1 MAQQTTNGELHVTE
15 GISAGLLDFTQ
26 SAGQITLSGSG
37 SGLYLYRRNLTAF
50 PNPAVKGDTFAWYN
64 PNGALRLWT
73 HVTGDLL
80 TVTADGNVGIGTTT
94 PQAKL
99 QVTGGAITPEV
110 GNNDQAGILFPKDPG
125 GGSGDKAYIRYYVEG
140 TTSANTSEKT
150 KLLIGIENDS
160 DDSIGL
166 FQFGAERLTV
176 TNGNVGIGT
185 QKPEAKLQVSGLAA
199 FDATAGIDFDGPSWD
214 LTNGS
219 QKSKFIRWGYSRPN
233 TLSGDVITVYVPGNN
248 DNSWEAI
255 NIFSAHKRVGINT
268 ANPDQTLSIDGNAS
282 KTGGGTFAALSDA
295 RTKTNVTP
303 YQRGLEL
310 IKQLS
315 PVKFRYK
322 PEFDAKGSDAGR
334 EYVGF
339 VAQELQQVCPSMVL
353 ETQRH
358 NESSSL
364 LMTDISELTFT
375 LVNAIKDLSDKVSAL
390 EARLNAA

>member
-1 MAQQTTNGELHVTE
+1 MAQQKIDGELYVTSNIDV
-15 GISAGLLDFTQ
+15 GPIDFEPNIGKIRVT
-26 SAGQITLSGSG
+26 GEKGS
-37 SGLYLYRRNLTAF
+37 LQLYRRNLTTA
-50 PNPAVKGDTFAWYN
+50 PKTWAKGDAFDLYN
-64 PNGALRLWT
+64 PNGAFRLWT
-73 HVTGDLL
+73 PVTGDLL

-166 FQFGAERLTV
+166 FQSGAERLTV

-199 FDATAGIDFDGPSWD
+199 FDAAAGIDFHGPSWS
-214 LTNGS
+214 LSNGS
-219 QKSKFIRWGYSRPN
+219 QKSKFIRWGYNRPN
-233 TLSGDVITVYVPGNN
+233 AVGGDVITVYVPGNN

-255 NIFSAHKRVGINT
+255 NIFSAYKRVGINT

-295 RTKTNVTP
+295 RTKTNVMP

-339 VAQELQQVCPSMVL
+339 VAQELQKVCPSMVL

>member
-1 MAQQTTNGELHVTE
+1 MAQQTINGELHVTTA
-15 GISAGLLDFTQ
+15 ISAGLLDFTQ
-26 SAGQITLSGSG
+26 SAGQITASGSAA
-37 SGLYLYRRNLTAF
+37 GLYLYRRNLTTI
-50 PNPAVKGDTFAWYN
+50 PSPEVTGDKFAWYN

-73 HVTGDLL
+73 LGTGDLL

-99 QVTGGAITPEV
+99 QVSGGAIMPEV
-110 GNNDQAGILFPKDPG
+110 GNSDQAGILFPKDPG
-125 GGSGDKAYIRYYVEG
+125 GGSGDKAYIRYFVEG
-140 TTSANTSEKT
+140 TTSATTSEKT
-150 KLLIGIENDS
+150 KLLIGNENDP
-160 DDSIGL
+160 DDEITFL
-166 FQFGAERLTV
+166 QNGAERLTII
-176 TNGNVGIGT
+176 NGNVGIGT
-185 QKPEAKLQVSGLAA
+185 KKPEAKLQVSGLAA
-199 FDATAGIDFDGPSWD
+199 FDATAGIDFHGPSWD
-214 LTNGS
+214 LSNSS
-219 QKSKFIRWGYSRPN
+219 QRSKFIRWGYNRPN
-233 TLSGDVITVYVPGNN
+233 AVGGDVITVYVPGNN

-255 NIFSAHKRVGINT
+255 NIFSAYKRVGINT

-303 YQRGLEL
+303 YQRGLDL
-310 IKQLS
+310 IKQLA

-339 VAQELQQVCPSMVL
+339 VAQELQKVCPSMVL

-358 NESSSL
+358 NESSPL

-375 LVNAIKDLSDKVSAL
+375 LVNAIKDLSEKVSAL
-390 EARLNAA
+390 EAQLNAA